1 MTSEHFNSDNRDR
14 TRVFIT
20 GWCDGLPELY
30 ETLSRHPEIDLVG
43 QSESVAEASGALAGG
58 HLGCVLH
65 ATRSS
70 ELPAGDLASI
80 REHTQAPV
88 VLLASG
94 EASALLE
101 DALDADVTDVLL
113 LPQLTENIVFAVR
126 KAAHAGRRAKARHGR
141 DGRIVT
147 VFCPKGGTGKTV
159 TATNLATALAKYHS
173 KRTLLLDL
181 DLQFGDAAIMLGI
194 EPDKTIQDLVTAPGE
209 LDPEKL
215 AGYTTRH
222 ASGLDVLPAPVRPED
237 AELVTEQKLTRL
249 LEVAKQSYDVIVV
262 DTSPFFHGPMLATLD
277 RTDELLLLSSLD
289 VPTLKNLRLALQ
301 TLELLSFPKQRIK
314 IVLNRSNSKVGM
326 KPNEVEGALGMK
338 VRFEVPSDRAV
349 PLAVNRGNP
358 VVLAEES
365 ADVSKAIKQMAKELF
380 PTAKEEGKK
389 RRFMRPATARA

>member
-20 GWCDGLPELY
+20 GWCDGLPELH

-126 KAAHAGRRAKARHGR
+126 KAAHAGRRAK
-141 DGRIVT
+141 DGRPRGNGRVVT
-147 VFCPKGGTGKTV
+147 IFSPKGGTGKTV
-159 TATNLATALAKYHS
+159 MATNLSTC
-173 KRTLLLDL
+173 
-181 DLQFGDAAIMLGI
+181 F
-194 EPDKTIQDLVTAPGE
+194 
-209 LDPEKL
+209 
-215 AGYTTRH
+215 
-222 ASGLDVLPAPVRPED
+222 
-237 AELVTEQKLTRL
+237 
-249 LEVAKQSYDVIVV
+249 
-262 DTSPFFHGPMLATLD
+262 
-277 RTDELLLLSSLD
+277 
-289 VPTLKNLRLALQ
+289 
-301 TLELLSFPKQRIK
+301 
-314 IVLNRSNSKVGM
+314 
-326 KPNEVEGALGMK
+326 
-338 VRFEVPSDRAV
+338 
-349 PLAVNRGNP
+349 
-358 VVLAEES
+358 
-365 ADVSKAIKQMAKELF
+365 
-380 PTAKEEGKK
+380 
-389 RRFMRPATARA
+389 